1 MPLKKG
7 RGAKTISKN
16 IRALKKEGRP
26 QKEAVAIALS
36 KARKSRKKRKT

>member
-26 QKEAVAIALS
+26 QKTSGGYLAEYGEKVP
-36 KARKSRKKRKT
+36 